1 MKTDFE
7 RLDFRKASQ
16 LTFEEPDLE
25 TFPCLKLAYE
35 CLKAGG
41 TYCAVLNAAN
51 EIVVNEF
58 LEDRIGFYEE
68 PDLET
73 FPCLKLAYECL
84 KAGGTYC
91 AVLNAAN
98 EIVVNEFLEDRIGF
112 YDIPK
117 YIKMALDA
125 HESIE
130 NATLEQILKIDLDT
144 QENM

>member
-1 MKTDFE
+1 MRLPIQYALTYPDRMETDFE

-16 LTFEEPDLE
+16 LTF
-25 TFPCLKLAYE
+25 
-35 CLKAGG
+35 
-41 TYCAVLNAAN
+41 
-51 EIVVNEF
+51 
-58 LEDRIGFYEE
+58 EE

-144 QENM
+144 REYVKKLIDNN